1 MESVI
6 KHLTNKV
13 SDAFEK
19 CGYERRLGQVSVSD
33 RFDLCQFQCNGS
45 FEGAKLYKKAPLM
58 IAEQIAEILRQD
70 SEFKAV
76 DAVRPGFIN
85 ITLTDEF
92 LTEAANKVLSDENLG
107 IPTPGIGETM
117 VIDYGGANVAKPL
130 HIGHLRAAIIG
141 ESLKRIARTLGY
153 NVVGDVHMGDW
164 GLQIGLVIAELNERH
179 PEWCCFKE
187 DFDPETENVPEL
199 NVDDLNEIYP
209 FASKKSKENEVF
221 AEKAHKITAELQK
234 GKPGYIAVWKE
245 IMRVS
250 VADLKLNYGRLN
262 VDFDLWYG
270 ESDAEKYVDE
280 LVEILKNKDLLRE
293 SEGAQVVDVAED
305 GDKIDIPPVIIK
317 KSDNSNIYATTDL
330 ATIIQ
335 REKDFKPSKIWYV
348 VDKRQSLHFTQVFRC
363 AKKAG
368 IVPETTELEHL
379 GFGTMNGS
387 DGKPYKTRDGGVMR
401 LSDLL
406 TTVTDAAE
414 AKMKESEFV
423 SAEERKATA
432 EKVGIAAVKFG
443 DLINH
448 RTKDYIFDIDKFL
461 SFEGKTGTYLLY
473 TVTRINS
480 VLKKT
485 EGAKANEITGIYSD
499 TERELILNLILSG
512 EAFVRSFNEKAP
524 NYVCDNAYKLASL
537 FSGFYHDNHIIN
549 EADETKKASWI
560 TLCNLTRKMLLK
572 HFDVLAIDSVES
584 M

>member
-6 KHLTNKV
+6 KYLTNKV

-70 SEFKAV
+70 SDFKAV

-92 LTEAANKVLSDENLG
+92 LTKAANEVLTDENLG
-107 IPTPGIGETM
+107 IPKLGIGETM
-117 VIDYGGANVAKPL
+117 VVDYGGANVAKPL

-187 DFDPETENVPEL
+187 DFDPETETVPEI

-209 FASKKSKENEVF
+209 FASKKSKENEDF

-250 VADLKLNYGRLN
+250 VADLKLNYGKLN

-270 ESDAEKYVDE
+270 ESDAEQYVDE
-280 LVEILKNKDLLRE
+280 LVQMLKDKGLLRE
-293 SEGAQVVDVAED
+293 SEGAQVVDVAEE

-335 REKDFKPSKIWYV
+335 REKDFHPSKIWYV

-363 AKKAG
+363 AKKG
-368 IVPETTELEHL
+368 EIVPESTELEHL

-406 TTVTDAAE
+406 TTVTEAAE
-414 AKMKESEFV
+414 SKMKESEFV
-423 SAEERKATA
+423 SAEERRATA

-448 RTKDYIFDIDKFL
+448 RTKDYIFDMDKFL

-480 VLKKT
+480 VLKKA
-485 EGAKANEITGIYSD
+485 ESSNAKAISGIYSD

-549 EADETKKASWI
+549 EEDETKKASWI
-560 TLCNLTRKMLLK
+560 TLCELTRKMLLK
-572 HFDVLAIDSVES
+572 HFDVLAIEPVES